1 MRLTNLDKRS
11 RNVSR
16 VALIALA
23 AASFAGCSSDV
34 GRFEEPV
41 YTGST
46 PNQRAILG
54 SNGYAGGPASSASS
68 YQGQPSWNRRADNAW
83 QNVDTTGSIGTA
95 DAGVT
100 REELAPPGPQ
110 YAQSVARPARPTL
123 SDAGAPA
130 APARG
135 GAGSW
140 TGAGGTWVTLQPGE
154 NVDTLSRRY
163 SVPSTAIRSVNNY
176 GGQGG
181 PLPGERVLIP
191 VYNAAAPQAAAPA
204 PVVRQAA
211 PQPQTLRAPVATNH
225 APIQS
230 TAPRPQAPQQVAAR
244 PAPTAPQGQINQTP
258 PRVLTTGSL
267 PKKPD
272 QGGVKL
278 VGEYTVKPGD
288 SLASIARTYGC
299 TEQALRERN
308 NMRTGA
314 VQPGQRLLLPAGTK
328 LMLKTSENK
337 AGTPPATA
345 KVPTAPTQVAA
356 APAKP
361 AQVAAAPVAPAKP
374 ATPAAPKD
382 TRAIDQRAAE
392 TIAVAKEPTPE
403 ETTGSVTPGTFRWPV
418 RGRVISEFGAK
429 PNGEKNDGINLAVPE
444 GTSIKAADE
453 GEVIYVGNEI
463 KGYGN
468 LVLIAHPNGYT
479 SAYAHASEI
488 LVKRGD
494 KVSRGHIIARAGA
507 TGGVSGPQLHF
518 ELRRGRTPVDPKPHL
533 ASN

>member
-23 AASFAGCSSDV
+23 TASFAGCSSDV
-34 GRFEEPV
+34 GRFSEDPI

-54 SNGYAGGPASSASS
+54 SNNYGGGPAPSASS
-68 YQGQPSWNRRADNAW
+68 YQGQPSWNRRVDNAW
-83 QNVDTTGSIGTA
+83 SNVDTTGSIGTA
-95 DAGVT
+95 DSGVS
-100 REELAPPGPQ
+100 RQDLAPPSGPQ

-123 SDAGAPA
+123 TDASAPA

-135 GAGSW
+135 ASGSW

-154 NVDTLSRRY
+154 NVDALSRRY
-163 SVPSTAIRSVNNY
+163 SVPSSAIRSVNNY
-176 GGQGG
+176 GPQGG

-191 VYNAAAPQAAAPA
+191 VYNAASAMPAPQQPSA

-211 PQPQTLRAPVATNH
+211 PQPQTLHPPVATAH
-225 APIQS
+225 PPIQT
-230 TAPRPQAPQQVAAR
+230 TAPRPQVAVRTA
-244 PAPTAPQGQINQTP
+244 PAPTAPQGSVAQTP

-278 VGEYTVKPGD
+278 VGEYTAKQGD
-288 SLASIARTYGC
+288 TFASIARTYGC
-299 TEQALRERN
+299 SEQALRDRN
-308 NMRTGA
+308 NMRVGN

-337 AGTPPATA
+337 AGTPPMPA
-345 KVPTAPTQVAA
+345 KAPAATQVAA
-356 APAKP
+356 A
-361 AQVAAAPVAPAKP
+361 APAAK
-374 ATPAAPKD
+374 PAAPKD
-382 TRAIDQRAAE
+382 THAIDQRAAE
-392 TIAVAKEPTPE
+392 TIAVAKEPAPE
-403 ETTGSVTPGTFRWPV
+403 ETTGSVAAGTFRWPV
-418 RGRVISEFGAK
+418 RGRVIAEFGSK

-444 GTSIKAADE
+444 GTSIKAADD

-468 LVLIAHPNGYT
+468 LVLISHANGYT
-479 SAYAHASEI
+479 TAYAHASEI

-494 KVSRGHIIARAGA
+494 KVSRGFIVARAGA

-518 ELRRGRTPVDPKPHL
+518 ELRRGRTPVDPKPYL